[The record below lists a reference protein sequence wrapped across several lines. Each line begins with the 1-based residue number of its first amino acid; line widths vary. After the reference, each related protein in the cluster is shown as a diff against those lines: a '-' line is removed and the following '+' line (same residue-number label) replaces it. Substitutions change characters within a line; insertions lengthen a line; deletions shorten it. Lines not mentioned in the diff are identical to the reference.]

1 LELTQARAS
10 QLQANVAVVNARN
23 ALAFQDAL
31 LPYYTG
37 ELDPTKALLGT

>member
-1 LELTQARAS
+1 
-10 QLQANVAVVNARN
+10 VAVVNARN

-37 ELDPTKALLGT
+37 ELDPAKALLQS